1 MINKCVFTLGNNNSI
16 KSVVKFFIIFPNVTP
31 SRVLV
36 ENRRISILINP
47 QFERKS
53 IISFTVYSLICPIC
67 PIVFSLLNST
77 KPLLIPFPVINLPI
91 VQIAGLIARRI
102 VCQVEQ
108 DQELKHINQLDRIK
122 LPNDLIFSN
131 IPGLSQEVIEI
142 LEKSRPSNL
151 GQASRLSG
159 IGICRRGG

>member
-53 IISFTVYSLICPIC
+53 IKKHAGGEQPILTDSLRRWDAEKHYNPAANRVPEGCVARLPER
-67 PIVFSLLNST
+67 PGTKKST
-77 KPLLIPFPVINLPI
+77 T
-91 VQIAGLIARRI
+91 
-102 VCQVEQ
+102 
-108 DQELKHINQLDRIK
+108 NQ
-122 LPNDLIFSN
+122 
-131 IPGLSQEVIEI
+131 
-142 LEKSRPSNL
+142 
-151 GQASRLSG
+151 
-159 IGICRRGG
+159 